1 MTELNL
7 GDSLGKITCYHG
19 KNGVSTVDYIIK
31 DQNLLQNVTYI
42 IVDAP
47 NFLSNRSAIYAWLN
61 FQSTHENLR

>member
-1 MTELNL
+1 MAELNL
-7 GDSLGKITCYHG
+7 GDSLGKITYYHG

-47 NFLSNRSAIYAWLN
+47 NFLSNRSSIYAWLN
-61 FQSTHENLR
+61 FQSTYDNLR